1 MITEFIQRYALAG
14 AGVALLALGTFAVVQ
29 RLELADARTALANE
43 KTAHADDITRI
54 ANAALALADQRR
66 RHDEQVQHDQET
78 HDAEQLAKEQ
88 LLERRVA
95 DLAASHSSL
104 QQRAAALAAAARGPA
119 PGPAAQCPCEAA
131 GATADLLA
139 GVLGRLDSA
148 AGEIALYADQL
159 RITGE
164 RCYADAESVAA
175 PPISPSKP

>member
-1 MITEFIQRYALAG
+1 MITEAVQRGLLIGSG
-14 AGVALLALGTFAVVQ
+14 AVILALGALGVVQ
-29 RLELADARTALANE
+29 RVQLAESRAALATE
-43 KTAHADDITRI
+43 KAAHADDITRM

-66 RHDEQVQHDQET
+66 RHDEQVQHEQET
-78 HDAEQLAKEQ
+78 HDAEQVAKEQ

-119 PGPAAQCPCEAA
+119 AGPAAQCPCEAA
-131 GATADLLA
+131 STTADLLA

-148 AGEIALYADQL
+148 AGDIALYADQL
-159 RITGE
+159 LITGE

-175 PPISPSKP
+175 PLQETAP